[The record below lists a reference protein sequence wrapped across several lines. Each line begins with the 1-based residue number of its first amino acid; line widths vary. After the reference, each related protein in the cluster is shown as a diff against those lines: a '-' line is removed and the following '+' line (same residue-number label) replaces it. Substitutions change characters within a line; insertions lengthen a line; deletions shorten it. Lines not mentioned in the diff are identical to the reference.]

1 MARPAFLTGRVIADG
16 IRYALLILLMI
27 VVGLAAGF
35 RFENGLVPAIA
46 AVLLVILFGVALTWI
61 GVFIG
66 ISVKNQETAQVA
78 GFVWVFPLVFASSL
92 YVPIATMPHWL
103 QYFANVNPVTSM
115 AGVIRA
121 LFLGSNPA
129 AGGASLTKYLWQ
141 ILVWDAGLMLVFV
154 PLSVRRYVQLAK

>member
-1 MARPAFLTGRVIADG
+1 
-16 IRYALLILLMI
+16 MI
-27 VVGLAAGF
+27 GVGVAAGF
-35 RFENGLVPAIA
+35 RFENGPLPAIGA
-46 AVLLVILFGVALTWI
+46 CLLVILFGIALTWI

-92 YVPIATMPHWL
+92 YVPIATMPTWL
-103 QYFANVNPVTSM
+103 QYFANINPVTSM

-129 AGGASLTKYLWQ
+129 AGGADLAKYLWQ
-141 ILVWDAGLMLVFV
+141 ILVWDAGLMLVFI
-154 PLSVRRYVQLAK
+154 PLSIRRYVQLAK